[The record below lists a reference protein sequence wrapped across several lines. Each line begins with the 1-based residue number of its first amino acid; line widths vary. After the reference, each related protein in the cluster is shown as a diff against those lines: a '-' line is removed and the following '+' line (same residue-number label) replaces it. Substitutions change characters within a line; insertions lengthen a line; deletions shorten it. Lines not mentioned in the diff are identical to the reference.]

1 VTGDGVAMYG
11 EAIYWSRVS
20 DPCTPA

>member
-1 VTGDGVAMYG
+1 VIDDVAMYG

-20 DPCTPA
+20 DLCTPV